1 MLREWGAVLGRGR
14 GRGRG
19 RGCGVRVRAAG
30 RRRGG
35 GAPRLLARGL
45 WVSAEFVVTLGVV
58 LLLLVAHQLWWTNRE
73 ARAEAGRTVQDL
85 RREWDEPAAAVDD
98 GVREGSPPSVGL
110 RPGGRGR
117 AGRPGGV
124 RRSCPSPVRP
134 PLGPGVRRAAHPRI
148 GLTAPVAEGTSKG
161 GVLDRGYVG
170 HYARTAQAGQAGN
183 FALAG
188 HRNTHGEPFRRIDR
202 LRSGDR
208 ITVETRDAVYTYTV
222 GKRLAQTAPSD
233 SGVIAPVP
241 RSNITTSAGYSEPG
255 YYLTLTT
262 CTPEFSSRYRLVVW
276 GSSPRC
282 ARGDGYPGRP
292 GVGSPGVRSDQT
304 TPAVAVA
311 ARPLCPVSRCAAVR
325 EPGHPLVFGV
335 PFLFVWLLG
344 ATLLTPVAVWLTRRG
359 DRR

>member
-1 MLREWGAVLGRGR
+1 M
-14 GRGRG
+14 
-19 RGCGVRVRAAG
+19 
-30 RRRGG
+30 
-35 GAPRLLARGL
+35 
-45 WVSAEFVVTLGVV
+45 SAEFVVTLGVV

-73 ARAEAGRTVQDL
+73 ARAEAGRTVQSL
-85 RREWDEPAAAVDD
+85 RREWDESAADD
-98 GVREGSPPSVGL
+98 GEADEVREGSPRPSASGRVAEAAPAAPPASDAPARPRSAPRWDQAYAVL
-110 RPGGRGR
+110 RI
-117 AGRPGGV
+117 
-124 RRSCPSPVRP
+124 
-134 PLGPGVRRAAHPRI
+134 PRI

-202 LRSGDR
+202 LRGGDR

-241 RSNITTSAGYSEPG
+241 RSNITTSAGYSAPG

-276 GSSPRC
+276 AKLTSMRPR
-282 ARGDGYPGRP
+282 
-292 GVGSPGVRSDQT
+292 
-304 TPAVAVA
+304 
-311 ARPLCPVSRCAAVR
+311 
-325 EPGHPLVFGV
+325 
-335 PFLFVWLLG
+335 
-344 ATLLTPVAVWLTRRG
+344 
-359 DRR
+359 